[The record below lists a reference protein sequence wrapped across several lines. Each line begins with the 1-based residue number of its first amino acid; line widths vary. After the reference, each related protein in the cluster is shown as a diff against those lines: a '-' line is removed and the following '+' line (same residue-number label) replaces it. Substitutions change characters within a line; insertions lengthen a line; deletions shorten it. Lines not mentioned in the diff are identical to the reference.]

1 MESCKRALYRASGK
15 RYLNAD
21 VNGSY
26 NILRK
31 VAPEIFKGVE
41 DLVVHPVPGRLKSR
55 RMDP

>member
-15 RYLNAD
+15 RYPHAD

-41 DLVVHPVPGRLKSR
+41 DLVVHPMP
-55 RMDP
+55 